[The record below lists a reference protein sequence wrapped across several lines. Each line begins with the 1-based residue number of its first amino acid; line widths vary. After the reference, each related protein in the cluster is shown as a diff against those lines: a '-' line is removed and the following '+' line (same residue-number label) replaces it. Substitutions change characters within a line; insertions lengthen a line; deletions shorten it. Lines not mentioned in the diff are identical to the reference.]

1 VKGTWTQPGYVQVC
15 LYKSVNPHRLVLCDA
30 NVYIVYIFL
39 ISGVARSHL
48 HAEGTS
54 GRTPA
59 VGGVTSIL
67 TPCAWTSR
75 DTAFSWSHITYNTY
89 STYKT
94 YFIQHETQR
103 IARSNGTLA
112 VDCSRDPPPKPSQA
126 RSTLPCR
133 QPHQLNANA

>member
-1 VKGTWTQPGYVQVC
+1 MTGTWTQPGYVQVC
-15 LYKSVNPHRLVLCDA
+15 LYKSVNPHGLVLCDA

-75 DTAFSWSHITYNTY
+75 DTAFPGLISPTTPTAPTRPTSFNTEL
-89 STYKT
+89 S
-94 YFIQHETQR
+94 E
-103 IARSNGTLA
+103 
-112 VDCSRDPPPKPSQA
+112 SQGA
-126 RSTLPCR
+126 MVP
-133 QPHQLNANA
+133 